1 MEKLNQMED
10 MLLNYS
16 IQDFKDNDMHFKNI
30 FTALIDTISSLN
42 IKNDEF
48 VNLLIAFKQDAV
60 KKRYKEFYELLEY
73 SKYSANP
80 VGHLILNV
88 FGIND
93 SSESEYYSYSDYI
106 CTALQLTNFWQ
117 DVSLDLKLN
126 RIYIPEEI
134 LDENN
139 YTYEQ
144 LYEKVE
150 NTNFINIMKY
160 LVDET
165 DKIFENGKPLIKML
179 NGRIKYEIKAIYT
192 GGTQILKSIRDNNYK
207 VLSKRVKLS
216 TFQKSTLIF
225 KAFL

>member
-1 MEKLNQMED
+1 MED

-16 IQDFKDNDMHFKNI
+16 VRDFKDNDMHFKNI
-30 FTALIDTISSLN
+30 FTALSDTITVLN

-48 VNLLIAFKQDAV
+48 VNLLKAFKQDAV
-60 KKRYKEFYELLEY
+60 KKRYKEFNELLEY

-80 VGHLILNV
+80 IGHLILNV
-88 FGIND
+88 FGIYD
-93 SSESEYYSYSDYI
+93 TDDSEYYKYSDYI

-126 RIYIPEEI
+126 RIYIPEII

-150 NTNFINIMKY
+150 NSNFINIVKY

-165 DKIFENGKPLIKML
+165 DKIYVNGKPLINKL

-192 GGTQILKSIRDNNYK
+192 GGKQILKSIRDNNYK